1 MNKKY
6 SKYEK
11 ARLVGARALQLA
23 NGATPAVESDLK
35 NPTDIA
41 LLELERNICPIDTK
55 NLKEM
60 LN

>member
-6 SKYEK
+6 SRYEM

-35 NPTDIA
+35 NPSDIA
-41 LLELERNICPIDTK
+41 MLELERNICPIDTK
-55 NLKEM
+55 NLREIV
-60 LN
+60 N